1 MLSASAPSAIDRRTL
16 LPKYTISSPE
26 PSPYSP
32 SSPAN
37 FLNSSEQALITGALS
52 LLVQIEQDRF
62 LQIEEEYDFREH
74 ELIVETYSY
83 RGATPRYWIQKCE
96 VATSSDRSENVTP
109 HLGVAPLY
117 LLLNQALEV
126 VIRADSL
133 PHHQRDYRKRR
144 LQHFPHH
151 LHDEKGRIRSFTGR
165 VEDFVSEVITRLAH
179 G

>member
-1 MLSASAPSAIDRRTL
+1 VLSEAQRQRLIAERCWEIYDLITRTF
-16 LPKYTISSPE
+16 TVQPE
-26 PSPYSP
+26 FTSE
-32 SSPAN
+32 
-37 FLNSSEQALITGALS
+37 FLELAEQALITGALS
-52 LLVQIEQDRF
+52 LRIQIEPDRF
-62 LQIEEEYDFREH
+62 LQIEEEYDFRER
-74 ELIVETYSY
+74 ELIIETYS
-83 RGATPRYWIQKCE
+83 
-96 VATSSDRSENVTP
+96 
-109 HLGVAPLY
+109 Y

-144 LQHFPHH
+144 LPHFPHH

>member
-1 MLSASAPSAIDRRTL
+1 MLSEAHRQRLIAERCWEIYDLVTRTFTL
-16 LPKYTISSPE
+16 QPE
-26 PSPYSP
+26 
-32 SSPAN
+32 
-37 FLNSSEQALITGALS
+37 FTSEFPELAGQALITGALS
-52 LLVQIEQDRF
+52 LRIQVEQDHF

-74 ELIVETYSY
+74 ALIVATYS
-83 RGATPRYWIQKCE
+83 
-96 VATSSDRSENVTP
+96 
-109 HLGVAPLY
+109 Y

-151 LHDEKGRIRSFTGR
+151 LHDEQGRIRSFTGR
-165 VEDFVSEVITRLAH
+165 VEDFVAEVITRLAH